1 MDLLEEEQMSNS
13 LITEPDDGLDY
24 VFARMGA
31 VYGSAFNRQWEG
43 MDVDLVRQE
52 WKHQLGSFLTYK
64 PSLDYAFT
72 RLDPDFPPSAV
83 KFRTFCNGGP
93 DLPVKNQLLEMQTK
107 PPVPMPDYV
116 RKQLE
121 QLKRKMRMDN

>member
-1 MDLLEEEQMSNS
+1 MSNL

-31 VYGSAFNRQWEG
+31 IYGSAFNRQWEG
-43 MDVDLVRQE
+43 MEIDMVRHE
-52 WKHQLGSFLTYK
+52 WKSQLGSFLTYK

-83 KFRTFCNGGP
+83 KFRNFCNGGP
-93 DLPVKNQLLEMQTK
+93 ELPQQTQLIEVQIKL
-107 PPVPMPDYV
+107 PVPMPDYIK
-116 RKQLE
+116 KQLD
-121 QLKRKMRMDN
+121 QLKKKMRVSNDT